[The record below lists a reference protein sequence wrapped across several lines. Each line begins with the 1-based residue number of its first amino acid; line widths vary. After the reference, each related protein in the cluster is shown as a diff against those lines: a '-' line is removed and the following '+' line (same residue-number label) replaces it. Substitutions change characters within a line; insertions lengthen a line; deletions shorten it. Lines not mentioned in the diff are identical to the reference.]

1 MLTTYDQYK
10 GQLSSVFGKYIRIF
24 GKDITL
30 AKLKQV
36 EGITVAQDG
45 TVTDLSKNLNDVLE
59 NIIKEFTDIS
69 EYVVRTT
76 MKPILTDLLNQ
87 SSPTTSNQQTI
98 NQTVDRSQ

>member
-30 AKLKQV
+30 AKLKHV
-36 EGITVAQDG
+36 EGITVAPDG
-45 TVTDLSKNLNDVLE
+45 TVVDLSKNLNDVLE
-59 NIIKEFTDIS
+59 SIINEFTDLS

-76 MKPILTDLLNQ
+76 MKPILTDLLKQ
-87 SSPTTSNQQTI
+87 SSPSISNQQI
-98 NQTVDRSQ
+98 VEQKPELRA